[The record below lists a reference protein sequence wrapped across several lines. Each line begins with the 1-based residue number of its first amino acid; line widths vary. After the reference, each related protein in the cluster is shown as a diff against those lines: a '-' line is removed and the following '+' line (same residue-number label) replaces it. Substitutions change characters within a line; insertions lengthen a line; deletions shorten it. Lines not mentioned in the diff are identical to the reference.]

1 MSAVDDRDDVFKP
14 ISSFLPVPP
23 GKQKADA
30 KDPKREWICT
40 GCNGAGVVL
49 ATDLEAPDAG
59 PTVFRCSC
67 YRGEHDRR
75 PYPSW
80 KNADP
85 KRFRRPT

>member
-1 MSAVDDRDDVFKP
+1 MSDDDRDAFKP
-14 ISSFLPVPP
+14 LRELLPIPP
-23 GKQKADA
+23 GKQKADT
-30 KDPKREWICT
+30 KDPQREWICS

-49 ATDLEAPDAG
+49 ATDLEKPDAM

-75 PYPSW
+75 AFPLW

-85 KRFRRPT
+85 KRFRRPS